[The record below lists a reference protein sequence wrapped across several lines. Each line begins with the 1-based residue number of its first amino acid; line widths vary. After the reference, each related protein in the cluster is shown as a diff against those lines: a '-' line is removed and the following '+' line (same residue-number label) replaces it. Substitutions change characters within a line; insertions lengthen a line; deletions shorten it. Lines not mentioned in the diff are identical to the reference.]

1 MRSKRSAARSST
13 TSESNFRGPSHDHF
27 FSVDG
32 NRFRCWSVFGRL
44 VPLPILLYLSV
55 IGAFAGAVFGWV
67 VPLSLLILGYQF
79 WGVVALVV
87 WLLDILFI
95 WLFGIAVGSGF
106 ANWAGTEGSHASE

>member
-1 MRSKRSAARSST
+1 MIT
-13 TSESNFRGPSHDHF
+13 F
-27 FSVDG
+27 FLLMATAFVAG
-32 NRFRCWSVFGRL
+32 AVFGRL